1 MFNNIQQ
8 DNSMVTND
16 SAKRDSILKIPQV
29 QQITGLSRSGIY
41 AKIKEGTFPKQIKLG
56 LRASGWV
63 ESEVY
68 AFVQQQIAA
77 SRPEQYQQPQGQV

>member
-1 MFNNIQQ
+1 
-8 DNSMVTND
+8 MVTND
-16 SAKRDSILKIPQV
+16 STKRDTILKIPQV

-41 AKIKEGTFPKQIKLG
+41 ARIKAGTFPRQIKLG

-68 AFVQQQIAA
+68 AWVQQQISA
-77 SRPEQYQQPQGQV
+77 SRPEQSQQSQMAA